1 MIKGKKIILVAPAYN
16 EEGKIGDVVRKALTR
31 APYLD
36 TVAVVDDGSKD
47 RTVDE
52 AESAGALVIKHAVN
66 TGAGGAIR
74 TGCEY
79 AVEHG
84 YDIIVVEGGDDQDD
98 PAFIERLVNP
108 IIDEEYD
115 FVQGSR
121 YLFGKLD
128 IPAFRLITTKGYS
141 LLFSLAAGKRITDA
155 SNGFRAYKTSILRTI
170 DLRQKWLEQ
179 YELEPYLL
187 LQTIKQGY
195 KFKEVPV
202 PKFWPKGKSYSKM
215 VPFKSWWS
223 ITRPIVYSIIN
234 KRGNG

>member
-1 MIKGKKIILVAPAYN
+1 MIRENKIILVAPAFN
-16 EEGKIGDVVRKALTR
+16 EEGKIGEVVRKAFAR
-31 APYLD
+31 APFLD
-36 TVAVVDDGSKD
+36 TVAVVDDGSGD
-47 RTVDE
+47 GTVAE
-52 AESAGALVIKHAVN
+52 AEKAGALVLKHSVN

-79 AVEHG
+79 AADHG

-98 PAFIERLVNP
+98 PAFIKELVTP
-108 IIDEEYD
+108 IIDDGFD

-121 YLFGKLD
+121 YLYGKLD

-141 LLFSLAAGKRITDA
+141 VLFSLAAGKRITDA
-155 SNGFRAYKTSILRTI
+155 SNGFRAYRTSILRTI
-170 DLRQKWLEQ
+170 NLRQKWLEQ

-223 ITRPIVYSIIN
+223 ITRPIVYSIL
-234 KRGNG
+234 KKHHG

>member
-1 MIKGKKIILVAPAYN
+1 MIDGKRLILVVPAFD
-16 EEGKIGDVVRKALTR
+16 EEGKIGEVVRKALTR

-36 TVAVVDDGSKD
+36 TVLVVDDGSRD
-47 RTVDE
+47 ATARE
-52 AESAGALVIKHAVN
+52 AESAGATVLKHPVN

-79 AVEHG
+79 AAEHG

-98 PAFIERLVNP
+98 PAFIERLVQP
-108 IIDEEYD
+108 IINDGYD

-121 YLFGKLD
+121 YLFGKLE

-141 LLFSLAAGKRITDA
+141 VVFSLAARRRVTDA
-155 SNGFRAYKTSILRTI
+155 SNGFRAYRTAILNTI
-170 DLRQKWLEQ
+170 NLRQQWLEQ

-195 KFKEVPV
+195 RFKEVPV
-202 PKFWPKGKSYSKM
+202 PKYWPKGKSYSKM

-223 ITRPIVYSIIN
+223 ITRPILYSFL
-234 KRGNG
+234 RRA

>member
-16 EEGKIGDVVRKALTR
+16 EEGKIGEVVRKAFAR
-31 APYLD
+31 APFLD
-36 TVAVVDDGSKD
+36 TVAVVDDGSRD
-47 RTVDE
+47 GTVGE
-52 AESAGALVIKHAVN
+52 AEAAGALVLKHTVN

-79 AVEHG
+79 AAEHG
-84 YDIIVVEGGDDQDD
+84 YDIIAVEGGDDQDD
-98 PAFIERLVNP
+98 PAFIKDLVTP
-108 IIDEEYD
+108 IIDEGFD

-121 YLFGKLD
+121 YLYGKLD

-141 LLFSLAAGKRITDA
+141 VLFSLAAGTRITDA
-155 SNGFRAYKTSILRTI
+155 SNGFRAYRTSILHTI
-170 DLRQKWLEQ
+170 NLRQKWLEQ

-223 ITRPIVYSIIN
+223 ITRPIVYSIL
-234 KRGNG
+234 KKDNG

>member
-1 MIKGKKIILVAPAYN
+1 MVKGKKVILVVPAFD
-16 EEGKIGDVVRKALTR
+16 EEGKIGEVVGKALTR

-36 TVAVVDDGSKD
+36 TVLVVDDGSKD
-47 RTVDE
+47 RTAEE
-52 AESAGALVIKHAVN
+52 AEQAGATVLKHAVN

-79 AVEHG
+79 AVEKNF
-84 YDIIVVEGGDDQDD
+84 DIIAVEGGDDQDD
-98 PAFIERLVNP
+98 PAFIERLVTP
-108 IIDEEYD
+108 IVDEGYD

-121 YLFGKLD
+121 YLYGKLD

-141 LLFSLAAGKRITDA
+141 VLFSVAAGKRITDA

-170 DLRQKWLEQ
+170 NLRQQWLEQ

-202 PKFWPKGKSYSKM
+202 PKYWPKGRSYSKM

-223 ITRPIVYSIIN
+223 ITRPIIYSLL
-234 KRGNG
+234 RGKHG